1 MPPIA
6 YVPIAQNPSPYAWA
20 AVMVRSELPVGV
32 IREPIARR
40 VEQLSPSIATH
51 FTELRLRVRERL
63 IGERIIAW
71 LAGAFGVLAMAL
83 VVVGLYGIVAYLAVS
98 RRNEIGIRL
107 SLGATRGADPA
118 PVAAREPVAAGCRL
132 CDWSPADSRRSCGV
146 PSALL
151 FGLTPMDGPT
161 VVAATG
167 LLASAGL
174 LAGAL
179 PAWRAARI
187 RPEVALRCE

>member
-6 YVPIAQNPSPYAWA
+6 YVPIAQNPNPYAWA
-20 AVMVRSELPVGV
+20 AVVLRSELPAAAMNDA
-32 IREPIARR
+32 IARR
-40 VEQLSPSIATH
+40 VEQLRPSITTH
-51 FTELRLRVRERL
+51 VTELKTRVRDRV
-63 IGERIIAW
+63 IGERIVAW

-83 VVVGLYGIVAYLAVS
+83 VAVGLYGIVAYLAVS

-107 SLGATRGADPA
+107 SLGATQAQILRLLLRDNLWLLGVGFAIGCPLAVVAMRSAD
-118 PVAAREPVAAGCRL
+118 
-132 CDWSPADSRRSCGV
+132 
-146 PSALL
+146 ALL

-161 VVAATG
+161 AVAAIG

-174 LAGAL
+174 LAGAV

-187 RPEVALRCE
+187 RPEVALRSE